1 MGIFK
6 KTLAIVLAALMLVS
20 VFTVA
25 AFAEDG
31 PGAGDVAGGTT
42 VVVRG
47 TLPNMGWDSATDAA
61 NTMTEKSGVYS
72 IAYDTV
78 EAGTYQFK
86 VVLVDAAG
94 KETWIGTGADGNQNF
109 AIEVSADSDLTITY
123 NAGTQAVDFSG
134 ANVSAQS
141 GLKVDKIQIM
151 GTVPG
156 ASWSFDEAAVM
167 TGENDVYTVT
177 LKNVAAGE
185 YQYKFAANGNWDA
198 NWGAEADKDEEL
210 SGNGVFNS
218 QTNFTLYFTGDAKD
232 VTFKLDL
239 SNFDYSSKAGATYEV
254 TFSDATVET
263 TAPVEETTSAPVEET
278 TEAQEGTTAPVQET
292 TVPATPDEKETTVP
306 ATDPA
311 SVDEQ
316 ETTVP
321 ASPDEKI
328 VPGFYVVG
336 SEEVCGAEWG
346 WDTPWKYN
354 APMALSADG
363 VTYYQ
368 VFENIKASAGNETD
382 EGPDIYV
389 FKVVYVDEL
398 GNITWHPGGMG
409 NNTKVTVAEDGS
421 TVFFQFKLLAS
432 RPTKEGTDPEAVIAT
447 VYGPNDEKP
456 ADFSKVPYPE
466 KEEETTVAPT
476 TVAPTTV
483 APTTVAPTQPTTKKA
498 TTTKKA
504 NTIKVKVAKK
514 TVKVKNTVKK
524 AKTYKISKFLKVTKA
539 KGKVTYAKVKK
550 GSKTAKFFKKIKIAK
565 KTGKVTFKKGIK
577 KGTYK
582 LKIKVTAAG
591 NKTYKKKS
599 VSKVVKIKVK

>member
-6 KTLAIVLAALMLVS
+6 KTLAVVLAALMLVS

-31 PGAGDVAGGTT
+31 AT
-42 VVVRG
+42 VVRG
-47 TLPNMGWDSATDAA
+47 TLPNCDWDGTYDAD
-61 NTMTEKSGVYS
+61 NTLTGGS
-72 IAYDTV
+72 ITYPSVA
-78 EAGTYQFK
+78 AGSYQFK
-86 VVLVDAAG
+86 VVENGTWYGVDG
-94 KETWIGTGADGNQNF
+94 DKNVD
-109 AIEVSADSDLTITY
+109 IEVSAESDLTITF
-123 NAGTQAVDFSG
+123 NAETKEIGFSG
-134 ANVSAQS
+134 TNVSAKSSLTVEKLQV
-141 GLKVDKIQIM
+141 L
-151 GTVPG
+151 GTVKG
-156 ASWSFDEAAVM
+156 TTWEFDTAKEL
-167 TGENDVYTVT
+167 TGENNVYTVT
-177 LKNVAAGE
+177 LTNVPAGD
-185 YQYKFAANGNWDA
+185 YAYKFAANGSWAA
-198 NWGAEADKDEEL
+198 NWGAETEGDERT
-210 SGNGVFNS
+210 SGDLTYNGK
-218 QTNFTLYFTGDAKD
+218 NFDLYLDSAKD

-239 SNFDYSSKAGATYEV
+239 SAFDYSTKTGATYEV
-254 TFSDATVET
+254 TFSDPTVET
-263 TAPVEETTSAPVEET
+263 TAPVEET
-278 TEAQEGTTAPVQET
+278 TEAQEGTTAPVEET

-311 SVDEQ
+311 TVPASVDEQ

-321 ASPDEKI
+321 ATPDETTPATPDDKPVTI

-336 SEEVCGAEWG
+336 SEEVCGVEWANG
-346 WDTPWKYN
+346 EAYKYGTP
-354 APMALSADG
+354 MQLSADG

-368 VFENIKASAGNETD
+368 VVENVKASAGNETD
-382 EGPDIYV
+382 EGNDIYV
-389 FKVVYVDEL
+389 FKVVYIDEL
-398 GNITWHPGGMG
+398 GNVTWHPGGMG

-476 TVAPTTV
+476 TVEPTTV
-483 APTTVAPTQPTTKKA
+483 APTTVAPKQPTTKKT

>member
-6 KTLAIVLAALMLVS
+6 KTLAVVLAALMLVS

-25 AFAEDG
+25 AFAEE
-31 PGAGDVAGGTT
+31 GAT
-42 VVVRG
+42 VVRG
-47 TLPNMGWDSATDAA
+47 TLPNCDWDGTYDAD
-61 NTMTEKSGVYS
+61 NTLTGGS
-72 IAYDTV
+72 ITYPSVA
-78 EAGTYQFK
+78 AGNYQFK
-86 VVLVDAAG
+86 VVENGEWYGVNGNNVD
-94 KETWIGTGADGNQNF
+94 IV
-109 AIEVSADSDLTITY
+109 VSQESDLTITF
-123 NAGTQAVDFSG
+123 NAETKEISYSGTY
-134 ANVSAQS
+134 VSAPT
-141 GLKVDKIQIM
+141 GLTVEKIQLM

-156 ASWSFDEAAVM
+156 ATWNFEDAAEM
-167 TGENDVYTVT
+167 TGENDVYTIT
-177 LKNVAAGE
+177 IQNVAAGD
-185 YQYKFAANGNWDA
+185 YAYKFAANGSWAA
-198 NWGAEADKDEEL
+198 NWGAAVEGDEAL
-210 SGNGVFNS
+210 SGDLAFDGK
-218 QTNFTLYFTGDAKD
+218 NFDLYLEAAAD
-232 VTFKLDL
+232 VTFTVDL
-239 SNFDYSSKAGATYEV
+239 SNFDFATKTGATYEV
-254 TFSDATVET
+254 TFSDPTEET
-263 TAPVEETTSAPVEET
+263 TAPVEETTAPVEET
-278 TEAQEGTTAPVQET
+278 TAPVDETTAPVEET
-292 TVPATPDEKETTVP
+292 TAPADATPDEQETTVP

-311 SVDEQ
+311 TPDTPATPDDPSTPD
-316 ETTVP
+316 VP
-321 ASPDEKI
+321 EKI

-336 SEEVCGAEWG
+336 SEEVCGVEWANG
-346 WDTPWKYN
+346 EAYKYGTP
-354 APMALSADG
+354 MQLSADG

-368 VFENIKASAGNETD
+368 VVENVKASAGNETD
-382 EGPDIYV
+382 EGNDIYV
-389 FKVVYVDEL
+389 FKVVYIDEL
-398 GNITWHPGGMG
+398 GNVTWHPGGMG

-476 TVAPTTV
+476 TVEPTTV
-483 APTTVAPTQPTTKKA
+483 APTTVAPTTAPTTKKA